1 MGAYQI
7 TEKEYRV
14 IDEVSR
20 NNRLT
25 QREVSR
31 KVGISLGMAN
41 LILKRLA
48 RRGYIKVRGLNR
60 RGLEYLLTPKGFAQK
75 TEKSYRYFLMTINL
89 LKKTKRKVQE
99 LVSEEYSRGQRKFI
113 ILGKGEL
120 ADLIE
125 ISLRDLDKRNLKFKR
140 VVEKE
145 AIGNPC
151 TATVLVAEED
161 LGPEEW
167 EAEGR
172 KPARCLNIVAHITDM
187 FSSSP

>member
-14 IDEVSR
+14 IDEVSK

-48 RRGYIKVRGLNR
+48 RRGYIKVKGLNR
-60 RGLEYLLTPKGFAQK
+60 RGLEYVLTPKGFAQK
-75 TEKSYRYFLMTINL
+75 TEKSYRYFLTTINL

-145 AIGNPC
+145 AIGNSC
-151 TATVLVAEED
+151 TATVLVAEEH

-167 EAEGR
+167 EPQGK
-172 KPARCLNIVAHITDM
+172 KPTRCLNIVAHITDM

>member
-14 IDEVSR
+14 IDEVSK

-31 KVGISLGMAN
+31 RVGISLGMAN

-48 RRGYIKVRGLNR
+48 RRGYIKVKGLNR
-60 RGLEYLLTPKGFAQK
+60 RGLEYVLTPKGFAQK
-75 TEKSYRYFLMTINL
+75 TEKSYRYFLTTINL
-89 LKKTKRKVQE
+89 LKKAKRKVQE

-167 EAEGR
+167 EAEGK
-172 KPARCLNIVAHITDM
+172 KPARYLNIVAHITDM